1 MFAQE
6 EFESNQDNLSSLSQN
21 GFLKGIELGMAV
33 AVLEECIEKFA
44 IVGAKLPEVEV
55 KFSMKGI
62 KERSLEPM
70 YGLKTQ
76 YMVYDNEDD
85 ELIFH
90 KLKLSTELHQ
100 AEKVLTIVKDELKSE
115 RSFYTLSAYNQGMQ
129 KIQQEEEDLIKM
141 HKLLLNG
148 GGTASTNRHLKEKL
162 KYELIKLENE
172 KNSLKA
178 QEEELIFKVNTIKL
192 YAINYNKA
200 RVDQNNIK
208 IELVEEELKKKFESS
223 LKVMNDDKK
232 AHDLIAKFLNRK
244 IKLLQDSLEYWIRTY
259 KNDIE
264 DRNNFLAK
272 LETQINDLRISQ
284 SSLTIEFQ
292 RRKNELDDYLVIR
305 AERIRQQELEDLR
318 NSAATKI
325 QAWWRGCMVRW
336 ELGQYSSDMGKRR
349 KRKQKKK

>member
-172 KNSLKA
+172 KNSLK
-178 QEEELIFKVNTIKL
+178 
-192 YAINYNKA
+192 
-200 RVDQNNIK
+200 
-208 IELVEEELKKKFESS
+208 
-223 LKVMNDDKK
+223 
-232 AHDLIAKFLNRK
+232 
-244 IKLLQDSLEYWIRTY
+244 LLQDSLEYWIRTY